1 MGEFETNVRNL
12 VKYFITSYSN
22 LINLMRLFFSG
33 ILFLLVWNIRPA
45 VAQDKNAFAQNGYDD
60 RAPNLSTDRFLGS
73 IRFRVLIGGIII
85 GKVRLGDFTDSLNFI
100 FDTGCG
106 GMSLDSM
113 TAQRLNLVPHPS
125 SAFIRGIGGVRQ
137 EKLLDG
143 MRLRVGTVTLDSI
156 TMQVNNYDIL
166 SSVYGEHIDGI
177 LGYTFFSRYL
187 VRVDYDS
194 SRMDIYSEGPVKY
207 PKGGYLLRPQL
218 VGLPMMEGR
227 LNDAR
232 DINMRFYF
240 DTGAGLCLLFSSE
253 FTADSAVFGSKRK
266 RPVRTEGAGLGGKKA
281 MQLTTL
287 KTFSIGPFRFHQIQT
302 YVFDDS
308 YDVTNYP
315 QLGGLIGNDLLRRFN
330 LILNY
335 ARSEIYLVP
344 NESFNQPFDYSYSG
358 VTLALIGG
366 KIVVADVMKDSPGEE
381 AGFREGDVV
390 LEVNGDARQDMQVY
404 QGLMRTIGPK
414 VRVRVRREEGEV
426 ALLSLKVKSIL

>member
-1 MGEFETNVRNL
+1 
-12 VKYFITSYSN
+12 
-22 LINLMRLFFSG
+22 MRLFFCG
-33 ILFLLVWNIRPA
+33 MLFLMLRDTRPA
-45 VAQDKNAFAQNGYDD
+45 VAQDKYAFTWNGYDH
-60 RAPNLSTDRFLGS
+60 RAPNLPTDRFLGS
-73 IRFRVLIGGIII
+73 IRFRVLIGGIVI
-85 GKVRLGDFTDSLNFI
+85 GKIRLGDFPDSLNFI

-106 GMSLDSM
+106 GISLDSM
-113 TAQRLNLVPHPS
+113 TAKRLKLVPHPS
-125 SAFIRGIGGVRQ
+125 SSYIRGIAGMRR
-137 EKLLDG
+137 EELLDG
-143 MRLRVGTVTLDSI
+143 MQLKVGTVILDSI
-156 TMQVNNYDIL
+156 KMQVNNYDIL
-166 SSVYGEHIDGI
+166 TSVYGEQIDGI

-194 SRMDIYSEGPVKY
+194 SRIDIYSNGPVNY
-207 PKGGYLLRPQL
+207 PKGGYLLRPL
-218 VGLPMMEGR
+218 LAGLPMMEGR

-232 DINMRFYF
+232 DINTRFYF
-240 DTGAGLCLLFSSE
+240 DTGAGRCLLFSSE
-253 FTADSAVFGSKRK
+253 FTADSAVFGPKKK
-266 RPVRTEGAGLGGKKA
+266 RPVRAEGAGLGGKKE
-281 MQLTTL
+281 MELTTL
-287 KTFSIGPFRFHQIQT
+287 KNFSIGPFRFHQIPT

-358 VTLALIGG
+358 VTIALIGA
-366 KIVVADVMKDSPGEE
+366 KIVVTDVMKDSPGAE

-390 LEVNGDARQDMQVY
+390 LEVNGDKGQDMQVY

>member
-1 MGEFETNVRNL
+1 
-12 VKYFITSYSN
+12 
-22 LINLMRLFFSG
+22 MRIFFSA
-33 ILFLLVWNIRPA
+33 ILLLLLLNIRPA
-45 VAQDKNAFAQNGYDD
+45 VAQDKYANSRNGYDD
-60 RAPNLSTDRFLGS
+60 RVLNLPTDRYLGS
-73 IRFRVLIGGIII
+73 IQFRMLIGGIIL
-85 GKVRLGDFTDSLNFI
+85 GKIRLGDFPDSLNFI

-113 TAQRLNLVPHPS
+113 TAKRLKLVAQPS
-125 SAFIRGIGGVRQ
+125 ELYIRGIA
-137 EKLLDG
+137 G
-143 MRLRVGTVTLDSI
+143 MRKEQLLNGMQLHFGTITLDSA

-166 SSVYGEHIDGI
+166 SSIYGEQIDGI
-177 LGYTFFSRYL
+177 LGYTFFSHYL

-194 SRMDIYSEGPVKY
+194 CRIDIYSKGPVKY
-207 PKGGYLLRPQL
+207 PKGGYLLRPRL
-218 VGLPMMEGR
+218 VGLPMTEGR
-227 LNDAR
+227 LSDGR
-232 DINMRFYF
+232 DINSRFYF

-253 FTADSAVFGSKRK
+253 FTADSAVFSPKKK
-266 RPVRTEGAGLGGKKA
+266 RPVRAEGAGLGGKKE

-287 KTFSIGPFRFHQIQT
+287 KNFSIGPFRFRQIPT

-344 NESFNQPFDYSYSG
+344 NGSYDQPFDYSYSG
-358 VTLALIGG
+358 VTIALVDG
-366 KIVVADVMKDSPGEE
+366 KIVVTDVMKDSPGEK
-381 AGFREGDVV
+381 AGFKEGDIV

-404 QGLMRTIGPK
+404 QELLRTIGPR
-414 VRVRVRREEGEV
+414 VRVLVRREEGEV

>member
-1 MGEFETNVRNL
+1 
-12 VKYFITSYSN
+12 
-22 LINLMRLFFSG
+22 MRLLFSG
-33 ILFLLVWNIRPA
+33 IVFLLFWNICPA
-45 VAQDKNAFAQNGYDD
+45 VAQDRFAGIENEYVDKD
-60 RAPNLSTDRFLGS
+60 LKLPPSRLLGT
-73 IRFRVLIGGIII
+73 IRFRELYGGIIV
-85 GKVRLGDFTDSLNFI
+85 GKVRLGDFPDSLSFI

-106 GMSLDSM
+106 GISLDSL
-113 TAQRLNLVPHPS
+113 TAQRLMLVPHPS
-125 SAFIRGIGGVRQ
+125 DLYIRGIAGMRK
-137 EKLLDG
+137 EELLDG
-143 MRLRVGTVTLDSI
+143 MRLQFGTFAWDSV

-166 SSVYGEHIDGI
+166 TSVYGEKIDGI

-194 SRMDIYSEGPVKY
+194 CRIDIYSQGPVTY
-207 PKGGYLLRPQL
+207 PKGGYLLRPRL

-232 DINMRFYF
+232 DINSQFYF

-253 FTADSAVFGSKRK
+253 FTADSAVFGPKNK
-266 RPVRTEGAGLGGKKA
+266 RPVRAEGAGLGGKKE

-287 KTFSIGPFRFHQIQT
+287 KNFSIGPFRFRQIPT

-344 NESFNQPFDYSYSG
+344 NGAFNQPFDYSYSG
-358 VTLALIGG
+358 VTIALIGG
-366 KIVVADVMKDSPGEE
+366 KIVVTDVMKDSPAER
-381 AGFREGDVV
+381 AGFREGDIV
-390 LEVNGDARQDMQVY
+390 LEVNGDAGQDVQVY
-404 QGLMRTIGPK
+404 QGLLRTIGPR
-414 VRVRVRREEGEV
+414 VRVLVRREEGEV
-426 ALLSLKVKSIL
+426 ALLTLKVKSIL

>member
-1 MGEFETNVRNL
+1 
-12 VKYFITSYSN
+12 
-22 LINLMRLFFSG
+22 
-33 ILFLLVWNIRPA
+33 
-45 VAQDKNAFAQNGYDD
+45 
-60 RAPNLSTDRFLGS
+60 
-73 IRFRVLIGGIII
+73 
-85 GKVRLGDFTDSLNFI
+85 
-100 FDTGCG
+100 
-106 GMSLDSM
+106 
-113 TAQRLNLVPHPS
+113 
-125 SAFIRGIGGVRQ
+125 
-137 EKLLDG
+137 
-143 MRLRVGTVTLDSI
+143 
-156 TMQVNNYDIL
+156 MQVNNYDIL
-166 SSVYGEHIDGI
+166 TSVYGEQVDGI
-177 LGYTFFSRYL
+177 LGYGFFSRYL

-194 SRMDIYSEGPVKY
+194 CRLDIYSIGPVTY
-207 PKGGYLLRPQL
+207 PKGGYLLRPRM
-218 VGLPMMEGR
+218 VGLPTTQGR

-232 DINMRFYF
+232 NINSMFYF

-253 FTADSAVFGSKRK
+253 FTADSAVFGPKRK
-266 RPVRTEGAGLGGKKA
+266 RPVRAEGAGLGGKKE

-287 KTFSIGPFRFHQIQT
+287 KNFSIGPFRFRQIPT

-358 VTLALIGG
+358 VTIALIGG
-366 KIVVADVMKDSPGEE
+366 KIVVTDVMKGSPGED

-390 LEVNGDARQDMQVY
+390 LEVNGDAGQDMQVY

-414 VRVRVRREEGEV
+414 IRVRVRREEGEV